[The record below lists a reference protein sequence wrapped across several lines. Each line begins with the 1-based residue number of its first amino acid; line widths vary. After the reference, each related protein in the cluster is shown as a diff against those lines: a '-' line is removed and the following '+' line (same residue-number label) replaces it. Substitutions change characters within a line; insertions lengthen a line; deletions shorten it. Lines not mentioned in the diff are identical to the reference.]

1 MRVGQK
7 LVRVGGMVKG
17 AGMIA
22 PSLAT
27 MLSYVLMDAAVE
39 LNCLP
44 LLLRSI
50 ADQTFNCVT
59 ADGDMSTHDTLLL
72 MANGFGGN
80 PSVRRG
86 TREAWLLGKQFSS
99 HEKN

>member
-7 LVRVGGMVKG
+7 LVRVGGMVEG
-17 AGMIA
+17 AGMIT

-27 MLSYVLMDAAVE
+27 MLSYVLTDAAVE
-39 LNCLP
+39 LNC

-59 ADGDMSTHDTLLL
+59 VDGDMSTHDTLLL
-72 MANGFGGN
+72 MANGFAGN
-80 PSVRRG
+80 LSVRRG
-86 TREAWLLGKQFSS
+86 TREAWLLGKQFSRS
-99 HEKN
+99 